1 MEKTLKTLGFL
12 HVTRFIGLQG
22 KLSHAAS
29 LFEVPTHSATWILY
43 ICIEYTTVETL
54 PAFS

>member
-1 MEKTLKTLGFL
+1 MEKALKTLRLL

-29 LFEVPTHSATWILY
+29 LFEAL
-43 ICIEYTTVETL
+43 CIQPHGYYADV
-54 PAFS
+54 